1 MSSPARKSGLVRSE
15 DWLTVWLALAVIVL
29 VLAGLR
35 PQMPDLRWT
44 ADLGEVFGLESVFR
58 ALLLGAFYM
67 VISAIGVAL
76 LGGNIRAFIPGF
88 PVVFVLA
95 WLSQVVAGN
104 SAVTNLG
111 LEYVIFGLLFGL
123 AIGNTAGVPSWLR
136 EAVRTEYYIKI
147 GLVIF
152 GAGIL
157 FEEVLQAGL
166 FGLLQAILVIFVVW
180 YTCYYVAKKLRVD
193 DEFAVLLASAVSI
206 CGVSAA
212 IAVCGAIQG
221 DRKKLSYVTSLVLI
235 VAVPMLVIMPWI
247 VRQFGI
253 PDMVGGAWIGGTID
267 TSGAV
272 VAAGGLISEAAMKAS
287 VIVKFSQNALI
298 GVAAFL
304 LSIWWTFKGH
314 NTGTAERP
322 TAGVIWERF
331 PKFVLGFMAAS
342 VIFSFALSPALV
354 AETRPTLTAMRTIWF
369 AMAFVCIG
377 METRFT
383 HLFRMDGG
391 RPALAFLIAQA
402 VNVVWTLLVAYLLFG
417 GVLFTVPQL

>member
-1 MSSPARKSGLVRSE
+1 MSSPDKKSGLVRSE
-15 DWLTVWLALAVIVL
+15 DWLTVWLGLAAIILVL
-29 VLAGLR
+29 VGLR
-35 PQMPDLRWT
+35 PQMPELRWT
-44 ADLGEVFGLESVFR
+44 ADLGQVFGAESIFR
-58 ALLLGAFYM
+58 AIVLCAEYLVL
-67 VISAIGVAL
+67 SAAGVAL
-76 LGGNIRAFIPGF
+76 LGGNVRGFIVGF
-88 PVVFVLA
+88 PFIFTLA

-104 SAVTNLG
+104 SGVTSLG
-111 LEYVIFGLLFGL
+111 LEYVIFGFLFGL

-166 FGLLQAILVIFVVW
+166 LGLAQAILVIFVVW

-212 IAVCGAIQG
+212 IAACGAIQG

-235 VAVPMLVIMPWI
+235 VAVPMLIIMPWI
-247 VRQFGI
+247 VKRFGI
-253 PDMVGGAWIGGTID
+253 PDLVGGAWIGGTID

-298 GVAAFL
+298 GVAAFM
-304 LSIWWTFKGH
+304 LSIWWSFKGRA
-314 NTGTAERP
+314 GTADRP
-322 TAGVIWERF
+322 TARVIWERF

-342 VIFSFALSPALV
+342 LIFSFALSATLV
-354 AETRPTLTAMRTIWF
+354 AETKPVLAAMRTIWF

-383 HLFRMDGG
+383 QLFRMDGG
-391 RPALAFLIAQA
+391 RPAVAFLVAQL

-417 GVLFTVPQL
+417 GVLFPVPQL